1 MDTFL
6 CKPEVFWVGVQAL
19 TAVAALA
26 IATLGLIGLAFYTIY
41 TRNMMKISEK
51 AWQLN
56 LLPSLV
62 IEVGSSQSGAREL
75 TITNVGVGPGLNL
88 RPWVKPVTQQF
99 ELNGDV
105 LVHEQNVPETFLG
118 SLLSQSTR
126 QVTDNNSSDNKR
138 LLYVVEA
145 DDLAGGSQQIQL
157 VAGPDPGERHT
168 LQVRKLSTDLP
179 INWDASFIQKVLWL
193 FRRSAKEM
201 KRT

>member
-26 IATLGLIGLAFYTIY
+26 IAILGLIGLVFYTIY

-51 AWQLN
+51 GWQLN

-62 IEVGSSQSGAREL
+62 IEVGLSQSGVHEV
-75 TITNVGVGPGLNL
+75 TITNVGVGPCLNL
-88 RPWVKPVTQQF
+88 RLWVQPVTQKF

-105 LVHEQNVPETFLG
+105 LVREPNVPEAFLG

-126 QVTDNNSSDNKR
+126 QIADNNSSDKKR

-157 VAGPDPGERHT
+157 LVEPNSGERHT

-179 INWDASFIQKVLWL
+179 INWDASFTQKVLWL
-193 FRRSAKEM
+193 FRRSPKEM
-201 KRT
+201 RRT

>member
-19 TAVAALA
+19 TALAALA
-26 IATLGLIGLAFYTIY
+26 TAVLGLVGLVLYTIY

-62 IEVGSSQSGAREL
+62 IEVGLSQSGVREV

-88 RPWVKPVTQQF
+88 RLWMQPVTLEF
-99 ELNGDV
+99 GLNGDV
-105 LVHEQNVPETFLG
+105 LVRKPDVPETFLG

-126 QVTDNNSSDNKR
+126 QITDNNSSDMKR

-157 VAGPDPGERHT
+157 LAEPGSGERHT

-179 INWDASFIQKVLWL
+179 INWDASFVQKVLWL
-193 FRRSAKEM
+193 FRRSPKET
-201 KRT
+201 R

>member
-19 TAVAALA
+19 TALAALA
-26 IATLGLIGLAFYTIY
+26 IAILGLIGLIFYTIY
-41 TRNMMKISEK
+41 TRNMMNISEK
-51 AWQLN
+51 AWQIN

-62 IEVGSSQSGAREL
+62 IEAGLSQSGTREL

-88 RPWVKPVTQQF
+88 RLWVQPVTHKF

-105 LVHEQNVPETFLG
+105 LVRKESVPETFLG

-126 QVTDNNSSDNKR
+126 QVTDTSFSENTR
-138 LLYVVEA
+138 LLYIVEA
-145 DDLAGGSQQIQL
+145 DDLAGGSQQTQL
-157 VAGPDPGERHT
+157 IVGPDLGERHT

-193 FRRSAKEM
+193 LRRSPKEM

>member
-62 IEVGSSQSGAREL
+62 IEVGSSQSGVREV

-88 RPWVKPVTQQF
+88 RLWVQPVTQKF

-126 QVTDNNSSDNKR
+126 QIADNNSSDIKR

-157 VAGPDPGERHT
+157 LVGLGSGERHT

-193 FRRSAKEM
+193 FRRSSKEM

>member
-62 IEVGSSQSGAREL
+62 IEVGSSQSGVREV

-88 RPWVKPVTQQF
+88 RLWVQPVTQQF

-105 LVHEQNVPETFLG
+105 LVRKENVPETFLG

-126 QVTDNNSSDNKR
+126 QVTDTSSSENTR

-145 DDLAGGSQQIQL
+145 DDLAGGSQQTQL
-157 VAGPDPGERHT
+157 VAGSDPGERHT
-168 LQVRKLSTDLP
+168 LQVRRLSTDLP
-179 INWDASFIQKVLWL
+179 VNWDASFIQKVLWL
-193 FRRSAKEM
+193 LRRSPKEM